1 MKKKGQHRL
10 PHCLKPKKTNTLIK
24 KSIFNRPETKKNKH
38 SHWKNKSG
46 FQNILSSNE
55 KRHSTVVKNAW
66 GQTNTLIANSCSTA
80 LKPKK
85 QKLPLKKIIFNRP
98 QFKKK
103 TTFIEKTIFSRPGTK
118 KTKTFIEK
126 SIFNRPEPKKTKT
139 RIEKFYFQ

>member
-1 MKKKGQHRL
+1 MKKRTAPSSTL
-10 PHCLKPKKTNTLIK
+10 PETKKTNTLIK

-85 QKLPLKKIIFNRP
+85 QKLSLKKIIFNRP

-103 TTFIEKTIFSRPGTK
+103 QLSLKKPFSVGLGRKKQRLSLKNLFSIGLRPNKQTLSLK
-118 KTKTFIEK
+118 KQFG
-126 SIFNRPEPKKTKT
+126 S
-139 RIEKFYFQ
+139 